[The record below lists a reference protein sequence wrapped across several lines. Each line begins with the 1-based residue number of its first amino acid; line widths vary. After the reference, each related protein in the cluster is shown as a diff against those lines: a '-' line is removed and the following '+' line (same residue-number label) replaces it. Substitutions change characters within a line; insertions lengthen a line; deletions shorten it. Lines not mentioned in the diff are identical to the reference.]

1 MFARLLLLF
10 TLVPLVELWLLVEI
24 GRRTSVPATIALVF
38 ATGVLGAWLAR
49 SQGVATFARVR
60 REMAEGR
67 MPATALVDG
76 LLILVAGAVLLTPGL
91 LTDLF
96 GFFLLVPAGR
106 TLVRKA
112 LAERFRGQIVTRSV
126 TYGAP
131 GTPGSGPRGPAAGG
145 PGAGGPGA
153 GSPRD
158 QVIDIDDYEIVDD
171 REH

>member
-1 MFARLLLLF
+1 MFFRLLLLF
-10 TLVPLVELWLLVEI
+10 TLVPLVELWLLIEI
-24 GRRTSVPATIALVF
+24 GRRTSVPATIALVLT
-38 ATGVLGAWLAR
+38 TGALGAWLAR

-60 REMAEGR
+60 REMSDGR

-126 TYGAP
+126 AYGSP
-131 GTPGSGPRGPAAGG
+131 GPPDSDPRGPAAGS
-145 PGAGGPGA
+145 PGT
-153 GSPRD
+153 GSPGTGRSQD
-158 QVIDIDDYEIVDD
+158 QVIDIDDYEIVNE
-171 REH
+171 RER